1 MHRILFLIVPLLAL
15 APNLASAQA
24 TPATAYA
31 PLELDVALA
40 DLRQAESSAETL
52 QNHAIV
58 AFVLAGSQTVIGAT
72 LFMLAIEPSA
82 RSGGNTVLLLSGI
95 GCFVGALA
103 TTIVGSILEG
113 MSGARRS
120 GSREHSRE
128 GDQLS
133 LRVTDGPGDVGLGLA
148 LQW

>member
-40 DLRQAESSAETL
+40 DLRQAESSAKTL

-58 AFVLAGSQTVIGAT
+58 SFVLAGSQTIIGAT
-72 LFMLAIEPSA
+72 LVMVAIQPRA
-82 RSGGNTVLLLSGI
+82 ILQGNTELMLGGI
-95 GCFVGALA
+95 GCFVGAVA

-113 MSGARRS
+113 MSGARRRTA
-120 GSREHSRE
+120 RELSHE
-128 GDQLS
+128 GNQLS
-133 LRVTDGPGDVGLGLA
+133 FSVTGGPGDVGLGLA